1 MKFSVS
7 SSLSYEVSGPS
18 TVLCSLCC
26 VQSPGQQVF
35 SESLTT
41 SRAVTRE
48 DLSMGLSANRF
59 TRFQIG
65 ENGFFTI
72 YYNALVESNHQIKPE
87 TEIRAES
94 VPSLPAEVIPFL
106 FPSRYAPSDRLREVS
121 FDLFGQYNTA
131 YDKAIAIESWLA
143 EKVSYASGVS
153 DENTWAL
160 DTLERR
166 EGICRDFAHLGIA
179 FCRALTI
186 PARYVTVYAHLLEPQ
201 DFHAVF
207 EAYLDGIWYVLDG
220 TRKVPLNGM
229 VRIASGRDASDA
241 AVASLFGNIT
251 GTGVNVQMSLAN
263 DSNQQFVPLYRD
275 QLRSAGNTLYLA

>member
-7 SSLSYEVSGPS
+7 SSLSYEVTGPS

-35 SESLTT
+35 NESLTT
-41 SRAVTRE
+41 SRRVDRQ
-48 DLSMGLSANRF
+48 DLSMGLSSNRF
-59 TRFQIG
+59 TRFQVN
-65 ENGFFTI
+65 ENGPLTI
-72 YYNALVESNHQIKPE
+72 NYNALVENNHQIKPE
-87 TEIRAES
+87 AQIRAES
-94 VPSLPAEVIPFL
+94 VPAFPAEVIPYL

-121 FDLFGQYNTA
+121 FDLFGQYNAA

-143 EKVSYASGVS
+143 EKVSYVSGVS

-186 PARYVTVYAHLLEPQ
+186 PARYITVYSHLLQPQ

-207 EAYLDGIWYVLDG
+207 EVYLDGIWYVLDG

-229 VRIASGRDASDA
+229 VRIASGRYASDA
-241 AVASLFGNIT
+241 AVASLFGSIT